1 MCNRY
6 GGLMRKL
13 LLAITGAAL
22 LAMATPSQ
30 AAAPEQIGKSG
41 SWSAMKFDENGSAAC
56 YILSEP
62 SRKEG
67 NYTRR
72 GDVYVLI
79 THRPA
84 QNSFGVV
91 SFTAGY
97 DYKPDSSAEVEIDG
111 QTFTLYTQGN
121 TAWAQDSDDPR
132 LVDAMRVG
140 KTMILRGTSA
150 RGTDTV
156 DTYSLTGFG
165 KALETIDTT
174 CPRPN

>member
-1 MCNRY
+1 
-6 GGLMRKL
+6 MRKL
-13 LLAITGAAL
+13 LFAMTGAAL
-22 LAMATPSQ
+22 LAMAGTSFAQ
-30 AAAPEQIGKSG
+30 SPEQIGKSG
-41 SWSAMKFDENGSAAC
+41 SWSAMKFDESGSAAC

-72 GDVYVLI
+72 GDVYVLV

-84 QNSFGVV
+84 QNSFGIV

-97 DYKPDSSAEVEIDG
+97 DFKPNSSVEVEIDG
-111 QTFTLYTQGN
+111 QGFTLYTQGN
-121 TAWAQDSDDPR
+121 TAWAQEDDDAR
-132 LVDAMRVG
+132 LVAAMKTG
-140 KTMILRGTSA
+140 KTMIVRGTST

-165 KALETIDTT
+165 KALETIDAT

>member
-1 MCNRY
+1 
-6 GGLMRKL
+6 MRKL
-13 LLAITGAAL
+13 LFAMTGAAL
-22 LAMATPSQ
+22 LAMAGTGFAQ
-30 AAAPEQIGKSG
+30 APEQIGKSG
-41 SWSAMKFDENGSAAC
+41 SWSAMKFDENGSTAC

-84 QNSFGVV
+84 QNSFGIV

-97 DYKPDSSAEVEIDG
+97 DYKPNGSVEVEIDG

-121 TAWAQDSDDPR
+121 TAWAQENDDAR
-132 LVDAMRVG
+132 LVDAMKIG
-140 KTMILRGTSA
+140 KTMIVRGTST

-165 KALETIDTT
+165 KALETIDAT